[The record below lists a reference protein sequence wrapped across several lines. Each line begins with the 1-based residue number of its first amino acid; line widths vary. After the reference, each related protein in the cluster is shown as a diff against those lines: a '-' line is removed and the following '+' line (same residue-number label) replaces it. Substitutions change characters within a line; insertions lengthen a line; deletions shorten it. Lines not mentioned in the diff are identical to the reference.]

1 MTKVKT
7 EKLGKLI
14 SVSLNE
20 NQTSWANNLKIDK
33 LKDNFK
39 KDDEPKNQDDLKHE
53 YTLKIRMTSKMNIT

>member
-33 LKDNFK
+33 MKDNFK
-39 KDDEPKNQDDLKHE
+39 KDDEPKNQYDLKHE